1 MLHSNLPP
9 NLTTKPNK
17 IYYLTKNLKLIFSDA
32 KVQLFSGTAI
42 LLPEKMQKTN
52 IFLISTTF
60 CARTRTLVNTSKRYV
75 NTKRS

>member
-32 KVQLFSGTAI
+32 KVQLFSETAI
-42 LLPEKMQKTN
+42 LLAEKMQKTN
-52 IFLISTTF
+52 IFLI
-60 CARTRTLVNTSKRYV
+60 
-75 NTKRS
+75 

>member
-32 KVQLFSGTAI
+32 KIQQFSETTILF
-42 LLPEKMQKTN
+42 PKKMHETN
-52 IFLISTTF
+52 IF
-60 CARTRTLVNTSKRYV
+60 
-75 NTKRS
+75 